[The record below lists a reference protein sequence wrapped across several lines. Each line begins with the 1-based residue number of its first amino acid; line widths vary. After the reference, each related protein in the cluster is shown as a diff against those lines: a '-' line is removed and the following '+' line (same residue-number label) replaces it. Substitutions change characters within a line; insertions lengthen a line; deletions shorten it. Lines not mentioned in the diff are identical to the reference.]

1 YKKPENHPKVSQKEL
16 NYILSDNQQE
26 TTERIAWKKV
36 FPVKETWAF
45 SVAKFT
51 DAVWW
56 FILFWGSIFLHDR
69 FGLQLSELALPL
81 IIIYVMADIG
91 SIFGGGLSS
100 AFLKRGWSI
109 NKARKTALFICGV
122 IVLPVVFVTQTH
134 DQWIAVLLIG
144 LAAGGHQAWSANVF
158 TLVSDVFPKK
168 ATASVTGIGGTSGAV
183 ASAIAFFVLGNALSN
198 STVTGY
204 FFAFLVAGCMYLTCL
219 LIVHLIMPK
228 MTPLNDD
235 MKHVD
240 REDSKV

>member
-1 YKKPENHPKVSQKEL
+1 
-16 NYILSDNQQE
+16 
-26 TTERIAWKKV
+26 
-36 FPVKETWAF
+36 
-45 SVAKFT
+45 FT

-69 FGLQLSELALPL
+69 FGLQLSELAMPL

-158 TLVSDVFPKK
+158 TLVSDVFLKK
-168 ATASVTGIGGTSGAV
+168 ASASVTGIGGTSGAV
-183 ASAIAFFVLGNALSN
+183 TSAIAYFLLGGALEN
-198 STVTGY
+198 STTTGY
-204 FFAFLVAGCMYLTCL
+204 FIAFLVAGCMYLTCL

-228 MTPLNDD
+228 MTPLDENLEYEERD
-235 MKHVD
+235 
-240 REDSKV
+240 EIE